1 MRRPHVYERTAPR
14 GPRAAHQAPE
24 VGPPA
29 MIMPDVGALQALLVR
44 VKDAAG
50 ADPMLDRA
58 ILSALYLQGYRII
71 GAARPTASIE
81 AAVALIKIA
90 LPGWDWSC
98 GAGTD
103 GNDGWVAPDDQGPD
117 AHLFGRFED
126 GFIGDA
132 DGGNVPLSLISAM
145 LQGLIAKAEAKASAQ
160 LS

>member
-14 GPRAAHQAPE
+14 GLRLAHPAPE
-24 VGPPA
+24 GSPA
-29 MIMPDVGALQALLVR
+29 AVIVPDVGVLQALLVR
-44 VKDAAG
+44 VEDSAG
-50 ADPMLDRA
+50 ADPVLDRA
-58 ILSALYLQGYRII
+58 ILSALYLQGHRIV
-71 GAARPTASIE
+71 GAVRPTSSID

-145 LQGLIAKAEAKASAQ
+145 LQGLIAKTEAKASAQ